1 MESMLL
7 SWMLGCA
14 PESAEGTVSLD
25 ATLEAAGGQNA
36 WVLEWETESAESGE
50 VLYGEGDTLDHVALE
65 VESDADGLRHR
76 VVLAGLAG
84 STTWRVQGKSGD
96 ALTEVFEIETEAV
109 PPSLPSLSVSVPAS
123 DELGGFVVLPLA
135 TMEGVQYAI
144 VDLEGRYVWWREE
157 FTGGSF
163 RGLFDPSG
171 ALTWLD
177 DMPPEGSSFGWTSVI
192 DGESGELTTAG
203 GHHDFVTVPGSG
215 FLTIGEDLR
224 ESGSRMVAGDTLVH
238 VPFDGGAPTVV
249 WNAWDTW
256 EYDGT
261 GVESP
266 NFVSW
271 PHINSLDYDAT
282 TGKAM
287 LGVFTRDSVA
297 QVDVATGALDWEL
310 GGVGDDYGLPEEA
323 RFVHPHSPR
332 RVGDEIWLI
341 DAGQSDGRARALAID
356 IADDPPALAW
366 DFEGGAIGGTS
377 VLGNAEYI
385 DDDKFLVAWGSG
397 GSVAIVG
404 RDGEVH
410 WQLDASLGTAIG
422 YAQYLPSLAGANR

>member
-1 MESMLL
+1 MVTTLL

-14 PESAEGTVSLD
+14 PGGAEATSTLD
-25 ATLEAAGGQNA
+25 ATLSSAGGLNS
-36 WVLEWETESAESGE
+36 WVLEWETETATSGE
-50 VLYGEGDTLDHVALE
+50 VVYGDGDELDHLALD
-65 VESDADGLRHR
+65 VESDADGLSHR

-84 STTWRVQGKSGD
+84 STTWRVQAESDGATS
-96 ALTEVFEIETEAV
+96 EVFEIETEPV
-109 PPSLPSLSVSVPAS
+109 PPSLPSLSVSVQAS
-123 DELGGFVVLPLA
+123 DDLGGFVVLPLA

-157 FTGGSF
+157 FASGSF
-163 RGLFDPSG
+163 RGSFDSSG

-177 DMPPEGSSFGWTSVI
+177 DMPPEGSTFSWTSVV
-192 DGESGELTTAG
+192 DGEEGELATAD

-215 FLTIGEDLR
+215 FLTIGQDLR

-238 VPFDGGAPTVV
+238 VPFDGGAPAVV
-249 WNAWDTW
+249 WSAWDTW

-266 NFVSW
+266 NHVSW

-287 LGVFTRDSVA
+287 LGVFSRDSVA

-310 GGVGDDYGLPEEA
+310 GGIADDYGLAEEA

-341 DAGQSDGRARALAID
+341 DAGQPDGRARAMAID
-356 IADDPPALAW
+356 IASEPPALAW
-366 DFEGGAIGGTS
+366 DYEGGAVGGTS

-385 DDDKFLVAWGSG
+385 DDDKYLVAWGSA
-397 GSVAIVG
+397 GSVAIVD
-404 RDGEVH
+404 RSGEVY

-422 YAQYLPSLAGANR
+422 YAQYLPSLVGANR